1 MATEPEATTQP
12 TLATAVAEV
21 GTAVERHSI
30 LWLTNV
36 SHAVNHFQ
44 NQMVAVLYVAVM
56 PELGFGPAQ
65 LGLLTAVYSMAGGS
79 IQGLYGFVTPF
90 MRRTWILG
98 IGNLV
103 MGAGTLASG
112 FVGSFGAFVGTRGVA
127 AIGASAQHPVG
138 YSLLSGYFP
147 VNRGT
152 IIALNSSASNVGS
165 LLAPLV
171 AAAMLLV
178 MGWREVFM
186 IVAFL
191 SIAMGVV
198 YFLYRNPAAQTNA
211 PAVAAQTT
219 RGKLLQSRASYLR
232 VFKNKNMILVSLVMM
247 VGGAGR
253 GAGVNVAF
261 LGVHLGPGEGN
272 LGMTI
277 TMVGF
282 AIAALQIGGVVGPV
296 AMGWLSDKLSRTGVL
311 QSSLFL
317 SALAT
322 AWLAFQDAYLP
333 LLFAC
338 LIIYG
343 IVTRSR
349 QSLTQAIVADSL
361 PEADHDAAFSVFFF
375 LGFLSG
381 PVWALLVG
389 GIWQYFGFAEAF
401 LMLAASYIVGMLIM
415 LFVVDPRRSQ
425 PQAQPA

>member
-1 MATEPEATTQP
+1 MATEPEAASQLGLT
-12 TLATAVAEV
+12 TAVAQV

-65 LGLLTAVYSMAGGS
+65 LGLLTAVYSMMGGS
-79 IQGLYGFVTPF
+79 IQGLYGFATPF

-103 MGAGTLASG
+103 MGLGTMASG

-152 IIALNSSASNVGS
+152 IIALNSSVSNIGS
-165 LLAPLV
+165 LLAPLT
-171 AAAMLLV
+171 AAAMLLI
-178 MGWREVFM
+178 MGWRQVFI

-191 SIAMGVV
+191 SIAMGLV
-198 YFLYRNPAAQTNA
+198 YFLYRNPVAQTNA
-211 PAVAAQTT
+211 PAVQAQTT

-261 LGVHLGPGEGN
+261 LGVHFGTDLG
-272 LGMTI
+272 LTI
-277 TMVGF
+277 TMIGF

-296 AMGWLSDKLSRTGVL
+296 AMGWLSDRLSRTGVL

-317 SALAT
+317 SGLAT
-322 AWLAFQDAYLP
+322 VWIAFQDAYLP
-333 LLFAC
+333 MLFTC

-361 PEADHDAAFSVFFF
+361 PEEDHDAAFSVFFF
-375 LGFLSG
+375 LGFISG

-389 GIWQYFGFAEAF
+389 GIWQYLGFTEAF
-401 LMLAASYIVGMLIM
+401 LVLAASYVVGMLIM
-415 LFVVDPRRSQ
+415 LFVIDPRRKGPQ
-425 PQAQPA
+425 PQPQPA